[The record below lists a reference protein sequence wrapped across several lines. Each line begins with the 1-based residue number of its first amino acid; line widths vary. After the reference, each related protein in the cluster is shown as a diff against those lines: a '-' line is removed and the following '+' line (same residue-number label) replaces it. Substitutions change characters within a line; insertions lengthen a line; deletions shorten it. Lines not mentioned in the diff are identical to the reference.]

1 MKRSSAIGISRL
13 VLSLIVLLSSSAL
26 AYAYL
31 TDGAVYTPL
40 NYYTF
45 NPPAAGAGYVDP
57 AFGSSVRRISS
68 ARTTSSSLT
77 AGNLGMVTNEYA
89 TMSPFNKDNSRLI
102 LQHDSYTG
110 LYDGNGTFLKDLPY
124 VVNAGSEPRWSK
136 TDPAILYFVNGNQ
149 LKQIDVN
156 SGAQTVIH
164 TFSEYGTISGK
175 GESDISED
183 GKHFV
188 FAGDSRYVFI
198 FDISTRT
205 KSAIFDAGGRSFD
218 SLYVTPNNNATIT
231 WYTNGTS
238 RFNGIELFDGNMAFQ
253 RQVARAGGHMD
264 IARDVNGDEVLLW
277 ANAADAQPVCQNG
290 IVKIRLHDAHQTCLI
305 SLDWSLAVHVSA
317 PDNNGWA
324 FVETYTPGDP
334 NPTGGLW
341 PKYTN
346 EIIQVRL
353 DGSEVQ
359 RLAHHRSRPFDSYYY
374 TPRASTSHDGTKI
387 VFSSN
392 YGLQQLLGYPSLY
405 VDTYLINIGA
415 STPASTPSTTPA
427 PAPPSSPSPTPSPAP
442 TPAPT
447 TTTTT
452 TRVEQ
457 NSSQVRVTGNWSIN
471 NLAVHSGSSAILS
484 TNPNA
489 KATFTFNGTGATWIG
504 YRDEWSGI
512 ARVYVDG
519 TLKGQ
524 VDTYASPGMAQN
536 AVYSITGLPAGTHKV
551 VVEPTGTRSSASRGS
566 WVWVDAFEAIA
577 PAAAAAPA
585 APAPTPVPTTS
596 STVTRVEQN
605 SSQVVLTGDWPINNL
620 SIHSGASAVLSMT
633 PGSKADFTFNG
644 TGANWI
650 AYRDE
655 WSGIAR
661 VYVDG
666 TLLGQVD
673 TYASPSAAKTKAYS
687 VSALT
692 AGTHTLTI
700 EVTGTRS
707 AASGGSWVWVDAFE
721 AVGDT
726 SSALT
731 STVTPATTTSTT
743 VVAAPTT
750 SPVRIQ
756 QNASNVSYAGGWASN
771 SLPAHSGGT
780 ANLSMDAGS
789 RVTLT
794 FTGTAVHWIGYRDE
808 WSGIAT
814 VTLDGAFVDN
824 VDTFLSPAS
833 SQAVTYSLSNLS
845 AETHTLT
852 IEVSGLKNASSL
864 GTWVWVDAFDVTP

>member
-1 MKRSSAIGISRL
+1 MRRNLTTSISRL
-13 VLSLIVLLSSSAL
+13 VLSLIAMLSGSVLS
-26 AYAYL
+26 YAYL
-31 TDGAVYTPL
+31 TDGAVYAPF

-45 NPPAAGAGYVDP
+45 NPPAAGGSYVDP
-57 AFGSSVRRISS
+57 AFGSSVKRISA
-68 ARTTSSSLT
+68 ARTTTSSLT
-77 AGNLGMVTNEYA
+77 AGSLGLVTNEYA

-110 LYDGNGTFLKDLPY
+110 LYDGNGTFIKDLPY
-124 VVNAGSEPRWSK
+124 VVSAGSEPRWSK

-156 SGAQTVIH
+156 SGSQTVIH
-164 TFSEYGTISGK
+164 AFTEYGTITGK

-198 FDISTRT
+198 FDITTRT
-205 KSAIFDAGGRSFD
+205 KSPVFDAGGRSFD

-231 WYTNGTS
+231 WYTNGTA
-238 RFNGIELFDGNMAFQ
+238 RFNGIELFDSNMNFQ

-290 IVKIRLHDAHQTCLI
+290 IVKVRLSDAHQTCLV

-324 FVETYTPGDP
+324 FVETYAPRDP
-334 NPTGGLW
+334 NPTSGGLW

-346 EIIQVRL
+346 EILQVRL
-353 DGSEVQ
+353 DGSEIQ
-359 RLAHHRSRPFDSYYY
+359 RVAHHRSRPFDSYYY

-392 YGLQQLLGYPSLY
+392 FGLQQLLGYPSVY
-405 VDTYLINIGA
+405 VDTYLINIGP
-415 STPASTPSTTPA
+415 STPT
-427 PAPPSSPSPTPSPAP
+427 PAP
-442 TPAPT
+442 TPTTTTTPTTTPT

-452 TRVEQ
+452 ATLVEQ
-457 NSSQVRVTGNWSIN
+457 NSSQVSVTGDWSVN

-484 TNPNA
+484 MTA
-489 KATFTFNGTGATWIG
+489 GSKASFTFNGTGATWIA

-524 VDTYASPGMAQN
+524 VDTYATPGVAKN
-536 AVYSITGLPAGTHKV
+536 AVYSVTGLTAGTHTL
-551 VVEPTGTRSSASRGS
+551 VVEATGTRSSASGGS
-566 WVWVDAFEAIA
+566 WVWVDAFEAV
-577 PAAAAAPA
+577 AAPA
-585 APAPTPVPTTS
+585 VVSSPTPAPAPAPAPTPTATT
-596 STVTRVEQN
+596 TLVEQN
-605 SSQVVLTGDWPINNL
+605 STQVVLTGDWSANSL
-620 SIHSGASAVLSMT
+620 SVHSGASAVLSMT
-633 PGSKADFTFNG
+633 PGSKAKFTFNG

-673 TYASPSAAKTKAYS
+673 AYAAPSAAKSKAYS
-687 VSALT
+687 VTNLA

-700 EVTGTRS
+700 EVSGTKS
-707 AASGGSWVWVDAFE
+707 AASGGTWVWVDAFE
-721 AVGDT
+721 AVST
-726 SSALT
+726 SASST
-731 STVTPATTTSTT
+731 TTTTTTVTPA
-743 VVAAPTT
+743 AT
-750 SPVRIQ
+750 SPVRFQ
-756 QNASNVSYAGGWASN
+756 QNASNVGYAGAWVAN
-771 SLPAHSGGT
+771 KLPAHSGGS
-780 ANLSMDAGS
+780 AHLAMKAGA
-789 RVTLT
+789 RATLT
-794 FTGTAVHWIGYRDE
+794 FTGTAVNWIGYRDE
-808 WSGIAT
+808 WSGIAK
-814 VTLDGAFVDN
+814 VTLDGVFVAN
-824 VDTFLSPAS
+824 VDTFLSPAR
-833 SQAVTYSLSNLS
+833 SQAVTYSLTNLS
-845 AETHTLT
+845 AGTHTLT
-852 IEVSGLKNASSL
+852 IEVSGLKNASSQ
-864 GTWVWVDAFDVTP
+864 GYWVWVDAFDVTP